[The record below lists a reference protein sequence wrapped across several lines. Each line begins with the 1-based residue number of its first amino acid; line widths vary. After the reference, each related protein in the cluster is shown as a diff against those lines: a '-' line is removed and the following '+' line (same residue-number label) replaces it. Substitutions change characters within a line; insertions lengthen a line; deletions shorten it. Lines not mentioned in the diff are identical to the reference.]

1 MIKCLTII
9 QIELEFGNVGLEE
22 SGLGRFSYLLQILT
36 ISVGSLKMSRNFRVQ
51 VQKQLWILVAG
62 S

>member
-9 QIELEFGNVGLEE
+9 QIELEFGNVGFEE
-22 SGLGRFSYLLQILT
+22 SGLGLFSYLLQILT